1 MEQFKKDPIGN
12 TSPEKLKQMT
22 KDNPSKEVL
31 LERAKGRIPALQKQI
46 NKQAGELNKINEAL
60 KTK

>member
-1 MEQFKKDPIGN
+1 MRQGLITSGLNHVGN
-12 TSPEKLKQMT
+12 HINRRTRIEK
-22 KDNPSKEVL
+22 EI
-31 LERAKGRIPALQKQI
+31 AKLQKQI